1 MSRFDDDDDDDAAI
15 TWAGDSDPSL
25 VGGKQAAVAD
35 PAGAEPVGG
44 ATRESI
50 PSFLLVAYGVL
61 GGAYLLH
68 TVGWLVSLQRW
79 DAVRG
84 PSSDLLTESMTQI
97 GFVLAMAAPLL
108 WFLTTWL
115 VTRDRKPLVRLLW
128 IVVGL
133 VVVLPWPFVWGVWS

>member
-1 MSRFDDDDDDDAAI
+1 MTRIDDDDDDAAI

-25 VGGKQAAVAD
+25 VASKATVT
-35 PAGAEPVGG
+35 PEPVVAEPVGEQEPEG
-44 ATRESI
+44 M

-61 GGAYLLH
+61 GGAYLLY
-68 TVGWLVSLQRW
+68 TIGWLVALQRW

-84 PSSDLLTESMTQI
+84 PSVDLLSEAMTQI

-108 WFLTTWL
+108 WFITTWVL
-115 VTRDRKPLVRLLW
+115 TRARKPLIRLLW